1 MNFPKQ
7 LLNNLDKEAMEYT
20 KNNRVYKFD
29 RACWGAEY
37 HSQEWYDEVERLES
51 EKNEDNGNIRK
62 QD

>member
-1 MNFPKQ
+1 MNT
-7 LLNNLDKEAMEYT
+7 LDKEAMEYT